1 MSYPHFSTECDEHH
15 GLVRDFGGA
24 RPRIVCLCGSSRF
37 YDEYQQY
44 ALKALDGNVP
54 PPEPKDPA
62 LPAGEY
68 ARVEIMG
75 HDQVTGWV
83 TDGMR
88 AGVPVLVIRD
98 WDGRVL
104 REVPGQS
111 LYQFVPLATPLKR
124 PDPQPTVTAIGGGE
138 WDGQGTWMPA
148 TDAEADAYAGN
159 DDDESGPF

>member
-1 MSYPHFSTECDEHH
+1 MPDEMTWIAPVYLRL
-15 GLVRDFGGA
+15 LVQRAASHPDA
-24 RPRIVCLCGSSRF
+24 PEDPVLTN
-37 YDEYQQY
+37 EALEY

-62 LPAGEY
+62 LPPGEY

-75 HDQVTGWV
+75 HDYETGWV

-124 PDPQPTVTAIGGGE
+124 PEQPKALSGPGPRPDFGG
-138 WDGQGTWMPA
+138 DAWMPA
-148 TDAEADAYAGN
+148 TDAEPDAYAGN
-159 DDDESGPF
+159 DDDEEGPF

>member
-1 MSYPHFSTECDEHH
+1 MPEQMTWIAPVYLHL
-15 GLVRDFGGA
+15 LVERAAANPDPPEDVA
-24 RPRIVCLCGSSRF
+24 SMNEAL
-37 YDEYQQY
+37 QY
-44 ALKALDGNVP
+44 ARKALDGEVP

-62 LPAGEY
+62 LPPGEW

-83 TDGMR
+83 TDGTR

-111 LYQFVPLATPLKR
+111 LYQFVPLPTPLKR
-124 PDPQPTVTAIGGGE
+124 PDPVAALPAPVWHPVPGGV
-138 WDGQGTWMPA
+138 DGDPW
-148 TDAEADAYAGN
+148 AGL
-159 DDDESGPF
+159 DDDERNPY

>member
-1 MSYPHFSTECDEHH
+1 MPEQMTWIAPAYLRVLMERAASNPEVSIEDVHLLNEA
-15 GLVRDFGGA
+15 L
-24 RPRIVCLCGSSRF
+24 
-37 YDEYQQY
+37 EYAQ
-44 ALKALDGNVP
+44 KALDGKVP

-62 LPAGEY
+62 LPPGEY

-75 HDQVTGWV
+75 HDYETGWV

-124 PDPQPTVTAIGGGE
+124 PDPQQALTARSFE
-138 WDGQGTWMPA
+138 DELDLD
-148 TDAEADAYAGN
+148 DAG
-159 DDDESGPF
+159 GPF

>member
-1 MSYPHFSTECDEHH
+1 MPEQMTWIAPVYLHLLVERAAANPDPPEDAALTDEA
-15 GLVRDFGGA
+15 L
-24 RPRIVCLCGSSRF
+24 
-37 YDEYQQY
+37 QY
-44 ALKALDGNVP
+44 ARKALDGEVP
-54 PPEPKDPA
+54 PPFS
-62 LPAGEY
+62 LPLPPGEW

-124 PDPQPTVTAIGGGE
+124 PDPVAALTGPRSAFTGVDDDP
-138 WDGQGTWMPA
+138 W
-148 TDAEADAYAGN
+148 AGL
-159 DDDESGPF
+159 DDDESNPF

>member
-1 MSYPHFSTECDEHH
+1 M
-15 GLVRDFGGA
+15 
-24 RPRIVCLCGSSRF
+24 
-37 YDEYQQY
+37 
-44 ALKALDGNVP
+44 P

-62 LPAGEY
+62 LPPGEW

-98 WDGRVL
+98 WDGQVV

-124 PDPQPTVTAIGGGE
+124 PDPVAALPG
-138 WDGQGTWMPA
+138 PA
-148 TDAEADAYAGN
+148 PGWKNLAGL
-159 DDDESGPF
+159 DDDPWAGQDDEDNPF